1 MGINRCYNIMD
12 FRRIAKRKLPA
23 PVFHY
28 LDGGADDEWSLHR
41 NTDAFN
47 DYELLPAQLSDVSE
61 IALTSPLFG
70 KPVDWPVMI
79 APTGASKLFHRD
91 GEPAVV
97 RAAEKSGIP
106 YSLSTVGT
114 ASIEDVADIGEHP
127 KVFQIYVLKDRGLTR
142 NFIQRCK
149 DSGYTALCLT
159 ADTPVAGNRERD

>member
-1 MGINRCYNIMD
+1 MGIKRCNNIMD

-28 LDGGADDEWSLHR
+28 MDGGADDEWSLRR
-41 NTDAFN
+41 NTEAFN
-47 DYELLPAQLSDVSE
+47 DYELLPDAAFRRQSTIDLKS
-61 IALTSPLFG
+61 TLFG
-70 KPVDWPVMI
+70 EPVDWPVMI

-97 RAAEKSGIP
+97 RAAEKFGMP

-114 ASIEDVADIGEHP
+114 TTIEDIAAIGAHP

-142 NFIQRCK
+142 NFHPALQGQRLHRAVP
-149 DSGYTALCLT
+149 DRGY
-159 ADTPVAGNRERD
+159 AGRWQS